1 MTDHAARIRTLLAE
15 NDVVLFLKGT
25 RQSPRCGFSSR
36 VVDALDAHLTDYVA
50 IDAMADESL
59 LSAVK
64 KHADWPTLPQL
75 YVKGALVGGA
85 DIVEDLVKAGELAGV
100 LGVSAPLEV
109 VTPEITVTEAA
120 LAAFRDFSGTDAP
133 SVRLAVGRD
142 FVPELE
148 IEAPRP
154 KDVVLRLGAL
164 TLSVDPLSARR
175 ADGMR
180 IDFSKGPGATGFKI
194 DNPNAPPKVRSLSVE
209 EYAKWRTDGRPH
221 LLLDVRTP
229 AEVEIAKIE
238 GAQLLDDDMR
248 DDLEELDRTKVLVM
262 QCHHGIRSRAAAEHC
277 ISMGF
282 REVYNLEGG
291 IEAWSQ
297 RVDPSVPRY

>member
-36 VVDALDAHLTDYVA
+36 VVDALDAHLTEYLA
-50 IDAMADESL
+50 IDAMADDAL
-59 LSAVK
+59 LLAVK

-75 YVKGALVGGA
+75 YVKGKLVGGA

-100 LGVSAPLEV
+100 LGVGAPLEV
-109 VTPEITVTEAA
+109 VIPEITVTEGA

-133 SVRLAVGRD
+133 SVRLVVGRD
-142 FVPELE
+142 FQPELE
-148 IEAPRP
+148 IEPARP
-154 KDVVLRLGAL
+154 KDVVLRMGPL
-164 TLSVDPLSARR
+164 TLAVDPLSARR
-175 ADGMR
+175 ADGMV
-180 IDFSKGPGATGFKI
+180 IDFVKGPSATGFKI
-194 DNPNAPPKVRSLSVE
+194 DNPNAPAKVRSLSVE
-209 EYAKWRTDGRPH
+209 EYARWRESGKPH

-229 AEVEIAKIE
+229 GEVEIARIE
-238 GAQLLDDDMR
+238 GARLLDDDMR
-248 DDLEELDRTKVLVM
+248 DDLEQLDRATTLVM
-262 QCHHGIRSRAAAEHC
+262 QCHHGVRSRAAAEHC
-277 ISMGF
+277 LAMGF
-282 REVYNLEGG
+282 RDVHNLEGG